1 MHVVIYN
8 VSRDYP
14 GIWRFDA
21 DSCPDTDPVTLQF
34 SKQNCLQV
42 VQTVCKEY
50 KYEFRIDQKDGV
62 RILRVGKFG
71 SKVTPPAGNDFF
83 EWGKG
88 NGLYKLKE
96 QKVDDKSIITRLW
109 VEGVPRISEVTTEI
123 ILRGYSCP
131 ILSVLTSVNTPYQMV
146 RLFPLK

>member
-1 MHVVIYN
+1 MYELMKSQYRNCDANGKSTKSTFDLTYTLREFMHVVIYN

-21 DSCPDTDPVTLQF
+21 DSCPDMDPVTLQF

-71 SKVTPPAGNDFF
+71 SKVTPPAGNAFF
-83 EWGKG
+83 EWGKDV
-88 NGLYKLKE
+88 YKR
-96 QKVDDKSIITRLW
+96 QGSM
-109 VEGVPRISEVTTEI
+109 
-123 ILRGYSCP
+123 LR
-131 ILSVLTSVNTPYQMV
+131 T
-146 RLFPLK
+146 